1 MARKNHLFL
10 LALMLGCLALTYFVN
25 VFYKMDIVYSHLF
38 YVPIVLCGLWYPDK
52 AFYLA
57 ILLGLG
63 HIGADYYATRTVS
76 LAPIVRAG
84 VFLFVGYL
92 VGTICEKRDRLLNQ
106 IKTIN
111 SVMLDFICE
120 VKHDGSFGYVSPS
133 VLNTLGYEAQEL
145 TGKTFMD
152 RVHPDDKALVKQV
165 FDQAMNNKTEF
176 RFDYRYLDAEGS
188 YKWME
193 SLAKPILVKGEIALH
208 VLGSR
213 EITARKKMEEELTFL
228 SFHDP
233 LTGLYN
239 RRFFEEQMTL
249 LDGGRSNPVSVISCD
264 IDGLKIINDHFGH
277 DQGDAMIVKVSRIL
291 QEAVRSDDI
300 VARIGGDEFAII
312 MPRCPA
318 DGVDRIYLRIK
329 EALGRV
335 HMKINEMEVPIM
347 VSMGRAVRTGREV
360 SIRVLFKTADDE
372 MYVEKK
378 NNSGRK
384 QSLYSRIFDRMETRI

>member
-1 MARKNHLFL
+1 MVKKNYLFL
-10 LALMLGCLALTYFVN
+10 LALMVVCLTLTYFVN
-25 VFYKMDIVYSHLF
+25 VFYKIDIVYSHLF
-38 YVPIVLCGLWYPDK
+38 YIPIVLCGLWYPDR
-52 AFYLA
+52 AIFLA
-57 ILLGLG
+57 LVLGLW
-63 HIGADYYATRTVS
+63 HIGADYYAAQAFS
-76 LAPIVRAG
+76 LAPLVRAG

-92 VGTICEKRDRLLNQ
+92 VGTICERRDRLHSQLE
-106 IKTIN
+106 TIN
-111 SVMLDFICE
+111 SAMLDFICE
-120 VKHDGSFGYVSPS
+120 VKKDGTFGYVSPS
-133 VLNTLGYEAQEL
+133 VKNTLGYEAQEL

-152 RVHPDDKALVKQV
+152 RVHPDDKAPVKQV

-318 DGVDRIYLRIK
+318 NGVDRIYLRIK
-329 EALGRV
+329 ESLSRV
-335 HMKINEMEVPIM
+335 HMNIDGMHLPIM
-347 VSMGRAVRTGREV
+347 VSMGRAVRQGREV

-372 MYVEKK
+372 MYLEKQG
-378 NNSGRK
+378 NAGQK
-384 QSLYSRIFDRMETRI
+384 QSLYSSIVDQVGARL

>member
-372 MYVEKK
+372 MYIEKQS
-378 NNSGRK
+378 NAGRK
-384 QSLYSRIFDRMETRI
+384 QSLYSRIVDRMETRP

>member
-1 MARKNHLFL
+1 M
-10 LALMLGCLALTYFVN
+10 TYFVN

-176 RFDYRYLDAEGS
+176 RVDYRYLDAEGI

-335 HMKINEMEVPIM
+335 RMKINEMEVPIM

>member
-10 LALMLGCLALTYFVN
+10 FSLMLGCLALTYFIN
-25 VFYKMDIVYSHLF
+25 VYYKMDIVYSHLF
-38 YVPIVLCGLWYPDK
+38 YIPIVLCGLWYPDK

-57 ILLGLG
+57 ILLGLW
-63 HIGADYYATRTVS
+63 HIGADYYATRIVS

-106 IKTIN
+106 LETIN
-111 SVMLDFICE
+111 SAMLDFICE
-120 VKHDGSFGYVSPS
+120 VKQDGSFGYVSPS
-133 VLNTLGYEAQEL
+133 VKNTLGYEAQEL
-145 TGKTFMD
+145 TGKAFMD
-152 RVHPDDKALVKQV
+152 RVHADDKAPVKQV
-165 FDQAMNNKTEF
+165 FDQAINKPDEL
-176 RFDYRYLDAEGS
+176 RFDYRYLDAAGN

-193 SLAKPILVKGEIALH
+193 SLAKPIRVNGAIEMY

-213 EITARKKMEEELTFL
+213 DITVRKKMEEELTFL
-228 SFHDP
+228 SFHDS

-249 LDGGRSNPVSVISCD
+249 FDGGRSNPVSVISCD

-277 DQGDAMIVKVSRIL
+277 HHGDEMIVAVSRIL

-335 HMKINEMEVPIM
+335 RMKINEMEVPIM